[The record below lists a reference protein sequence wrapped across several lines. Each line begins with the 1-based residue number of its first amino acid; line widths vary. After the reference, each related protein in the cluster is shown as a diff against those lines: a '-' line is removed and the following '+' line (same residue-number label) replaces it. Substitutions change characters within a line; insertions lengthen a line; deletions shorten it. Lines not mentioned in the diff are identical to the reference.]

1 MSIGEMAFEDRGGKM
16 TGERKVTAI
25 RPLIVILFITAAA
38 WCGDTDSLARA
49 IVDQWQVSVVTV
61 KIVSEQYEYESKA
74 EAFGTIVDSSGIV
87 VLSLARADPGSAGM
101 WDAGSDQ
108 KIKDIK
114 IMMADGTEI
123 PAEILLRDVD
133 LDLLFIRPVDKKGGP
148 FPAVRLSDSSTPE
161 ILDEILIISRLGE
174 TAGYVPLAALSRIHA
189 IIKKPRTLYVSD
201 IINVFSGLGTPAF
214 TLDGKV
220 VGILLVRVAK
230 SENVSADMF
239 AEFGGMMPVIV
250 PAEEIQS
257 VVKKIK

>member
-1 MSIGEMAFEDRGGKM
+1 M
-16 TGERKVTAI
+16 TSKRRVTAI
-25 RPLIVILFITAAA
+25 APLIVILFTAATA
-38 WCGDTDSLARA
+38 WCDDTDSLGRA
-49 IVDQWQVSVVTV
+49 IIDQWQDAVVTV
-61 KIVSEQYEYESKA
+61 KIVSEQYEYESKT

-87 VLSLARADPGSAGM
+87 VLSLARSDPGGAGM
-101 WDAGSDQ
+101 WDAGADR

-114 IMMADGTEI
+114 IMMADGSEI
-123 PAEILLRDVD
+123 AAEVLLRDVD
-133 LDLLFIRPVDKKGGP
+133 LDLLFIRPVDKKGDP
-148 FPAVRLSDSSTPE
+148 FPAVRLSDCSTPQV
-161 ILDEILIISRLGE
+161 LDEILILSRLGE

-220 VGILLVRVAK
+220 VGILLVRIAK

-250 PAEEIQS
+250 PAEEILS

>member
-1 MSIGEMAFEDRGGKM
+1 M
-16 TGERKVTAI
+16 TGKRRVTAT
-25 RPLIVILFITAAA
+25 RALMMILFTMALA
-38 WCGDTDSLARA
+38 WCGSTDSLARA
-49 IVDQWQVSVVTV
+49 IVERWQDAVVTV

-101 WDAGSDQ
+101 WDAGADR

-114 IMMADGTEI
+114 IMTADGSEI
-123 PAEILLRDVD
+123 AAEILLRDVD
-133 LDLLFIRPVDKKGGP
+133 LDLLFIRPVGEKGGP
-148 FPAVRLSDSSTPE
+148 FPAVRLSDSSTPD
-161 ILDEILIISRLGE
+161 ILDEILILSRLGE

-214 TLDGKV
+214 TLDGRV

-230 SENVSADMF
+230 SENLSADIF